1 MKAPVDRVMETY
13 ALMVKLTPDE
23 EADARR
29 KVTDFLENKSG
40 DEQKLAVEALKHL
53 LGRTTKRRRPQEI
66 RTRSTST
73 SAMSGS

>member
-29 KVTDFLENKSG
+29 KVTIFWKI
-40 DEQKLAVEALKHL
+40 KVE
-53 LGRTTKRRRPQEI
+53 
-66 RTRSTST
+66 
-73 SAMSGS
+73 MSKN